1 MKFDYLIE
9 DCVAVHGGEK
19 VTKKKAEEIIR
30 DVFENIKLAMAQGEG
45 ISIRGFGSFKPVE
58 KKGRVYIEP
67 RNQKPIKKGP
77 SIYPKFTPSGK
88 LKAKLNGKDA

>member
-9 DCVAVHGGEK
+9 DAVANHGGEK
-19 VTKKKAEEIIR
+19 LTKKKAEELIR
-30 DVFENIKLAMAQGEG
+30 EVFENIKLAMLQGEG

-58 KKGRVYIEP
+58 KAGRVYIEP
-67 RNQKPIKKGP
+67 RNQRKIEKGP

-88 LKAKLNGKDA
+88 LKEALNGEE